1 MKVKAI
7 IFDWGGVLC
16 ECDNLNTAEIL
27 SEKFGINSSKILN
40 DLSEVELRYSETQN
54 CIGYYSELTK
64 RLNIPRAELQKAMN
78 KSELTEVYELAKKI
92 SRKYPTYIL
101 SNNWKDRTDFI
112 LGNYDLTFF
121 TNIFFSDR
129 IGIVKPKK
137 EAYML
142 VLNEI
147 EHPECMFID
156 DHKANTDGAE
166 IVGIKGILF
175 QDVEIL
181 QKDLRAQG
189 VTW

>member
-27 SEKFGINSSKILN
+27 SEQFGINSSKILN
-40 DLSEVELRYSETQN
+40 DLNEVEPRYSDTQD
-54 CIGYYSELTK
+54 CIGYYAELTK
-64 RLNIPRAELQKAMN
+64 RLNIPKEELQKAMN

-129 IGIVKPKK
+129 IGIMKPKK
-137 EAYML
+137 EAYMH
-142 VLNEI
+142 VLNKI
-147 EHPECMFID
+147 EQPECLFID

-181 QKDLRAQG
+181 QKDLKAQG